1 MNKIITDIIRSVWAK
16 CLDLLQVSSYNYTF
30 DTTEYCENA
39 HDLYCSKAF
48 CKRYVCCENKM
59 KNQTKNT
66 KLSSIKKF
74 LWIQN
79 EPFYRLLTGQYGA
92 FASILNTQLYLYSVE
107 LFVVLDMDELC
118 HWTLNKLQSIL
129 NK

>member
-1 MNKIITDIIRSVWAK
+1 
-16 CLDLLQVSSYNYTF
+16 
-30 DTTEYCENA
+30 
-39 HDLYCSKAF
+39 
-48 CKRYVCCENKM
+48 M

-79 EPFYRLLTGQYGA
+79 EPFYRLLTGQYGD
-92 FASILNTQLYLYSVE
+92 FASILNIQLYLYSVE